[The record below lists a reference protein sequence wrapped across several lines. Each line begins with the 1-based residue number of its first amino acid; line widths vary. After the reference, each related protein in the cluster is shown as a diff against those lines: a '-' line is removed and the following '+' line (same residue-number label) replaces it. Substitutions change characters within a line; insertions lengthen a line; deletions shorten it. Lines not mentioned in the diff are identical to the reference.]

1 MTSNVGSEYI
11 TELGEAE
18 YDEIRS
24 RVMETLRG
32 TFKPEFL
39 NRIDDIIIFH
49 PLSKENMEVIVDIQA
64 GRLQKLLSDRNIT
77 ITLTEGARK
86 HLAEVGYD
94 PVYGARSLK
103 RLMQREVQDE
113 LAMRFLEGA
122 LTEGSE
128 VVIDYRDGCLK
139 FDAKQNHPE
148 MDTTPKA

>member
-1 MTSNVGSEYI
+1 
-11 TELGEAE
+11 
-18 YDEIRS
+18 R
-24 RVMETLRG
+24 
-32 TFKPEFL
+32 
-39 NRIDDIIIFH
+39 
-49 PLSKENMEVIVDIQA
+49 ENMEVIVGIQT

-86 HLAEVGYD
+86 HLAEAGYD

-128 VVIDYRDGCLK
+128 VEIDYRDGCLK
-139 FDAKQNHPE
+139 FDSNPNNPE